1 MKLIFTLC
9 LVVCLTSACAIAS
22 KLEDT
27 IKPFSNDG
35 CSLFPDGSFK
45 QKDLWCDCCVV
56 HDVAYWQGGSD
67 AQRLAADK
75 KLRACVLSKTHNSV
89 LAELMY
95 QGVRVGGAA
104 VFPNWYRWGY
114 GWRYG
119 VGDEALTEQQQQ
131 QVDQQLLKFAAQP
144 ELLVCPK

>member
-1 MKLIFTLC
+1 MKVILLLSLMTTLT
-9 LVVCLTSACAIAS
+9 TSCASAATV
-22 KLEDT
+22 EEN

-45 QKDLWCDCCVV
+45 QKDLWCNCCVV

-75 KLRACVLSKTHNSV
+75 KLRSCVLKKTKNPV

-95 QGVRVGGAA
+95 QGVRVGGSSMI
-104 VFPNWYRWGY
+104 PSWYRWGY
-114 GWRYG
+114 GWEYG
-119 VGDEALTEQQQQ
+119 VGDKALTKQQQQ
-131 QVDQQLLKFAAQP
+131 QVDQELANLAVKP